1 MTALN
6 KLQEKKIVAILRGIP
21 GRDVPAVA
29 EALLKGGITVLEV
42 TLNSEGA
49 LAAIEELCA
58 RFKGELLVG
67 AGTVLTPEEAADS
80 VRAGAEFIISPNT
93 HQQTI
98 KKTKDL
104 GALSIPGAFTA
115 TEVVQAFRWGGDIIK
130 IFPATSAAYIKN
142 LRGPLSHIPM
152 MPTGGITVENIQE
165 FASTGAVAFGI
176 GSNLVNAG
184 HAINEAYLNKLTAK
198 AITFSNA
205 ITKLKSF

>member
-6 KLQEKKIVAILRGIP
+6 NLLEKKIVAILRGIP

-29 EALLKGGITVLEV
+29 EALLKGGINILEV

-49 LAAIEELCA
+49 LKAIEELCS

-67 AGTVLTPEEAADS
+67 AGTVLSPEEAADAVS
-80 VRAGAEFIISPNT
+80 AGAEFIISPNVDPR
-93 HQQTI
+93 TI

-115 TEVVQAFRWGGDIIK
+115 TEVVQAFRSGGDIIK
-130 IFPATSAAYIKN
+130 IFPATSAAYVKN

-152 MPTGGITVENIQE
+152 MPTGGITVENIRE

-184 HAINEAYLNKLTAK
+184 HSITDAYLTELTAK
-198 AITFSNA
+198 AITFSHA
-205 ITKLKSF
+205 ITTLKSF